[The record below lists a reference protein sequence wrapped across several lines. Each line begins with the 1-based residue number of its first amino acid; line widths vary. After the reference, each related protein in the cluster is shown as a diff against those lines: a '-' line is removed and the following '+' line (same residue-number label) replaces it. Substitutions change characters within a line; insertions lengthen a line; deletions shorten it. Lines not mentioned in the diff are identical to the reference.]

1 MFQKNI
7 RAILTHPKAKGK
19 EDIKCT
25 LRLTTEMGE
34 CGGWESCTT
43 GGPQKWA
50 NDKVEGLCR
59 LYQQLTTEMGECGG
73 WESSTTG

>member
-1 MFQKNI
+1 MFQKTV

-34 CGGWESCTT
+34 CQGCKNVQVPA
-43 GGPQKWA
+43 GPGKDDG
-50 NDKVEGLCR
+50 NSLV
-59 LYQQLTTEMGECGG
+59 
-73 WESSTTG
+73 

>member
-1 MFQKNI
+1 MRLVRLGECSRKTV

-34 CGGWESCTT
+34 CQGCKNVQVPASGKEDIKCTYV
-43 GGPQKWA
+43 PHW
-50 NDKVEGLCR
+50 
-59 LYQQLTTEMGECGG
+59 LTTEMGEC
-73 WESSTTG
+73 